1 MMANKISTEQKILD
15 SAQYVFHHKG
25 FDGTRMQEIA
35 DKAEINKG
43 LLHYYF
49 KSKEKL
55 FKTVFNFALKQMLE
69 KLNEAL
75 IEDNDLFEKIE
86 TLVDNYIT
94 VMSKNIFIPNFVFQE
109 INRNPEFFNK
119 NFKMLNELN
128 GIKKFEN
135 QIEVEI
141 KKGNIINIDSKQL
154 LINIISLSIF
164 PFVAKPMVK
173 GILSISEKEFN
184 NIIEERKKEVAQ
196 FTINSIRNIA

>member
-1 MMANKISTEQKILD
+1 
-15 SAQYVFHHKG
+15 
-25 FDGTRMQEIA
+25 MQEIA

-43 LLHYYF
+43 LLHYYY

-55 FKTVFNFALKQMLE
+55 FSTVFNFALKQMLE

-75 IEDNDLFEKIE
+75 IEDNDLFTKIE
-86 TLVDNYIT
+86 RLVDNYIT
-94 VMSKNIFIPNFVFQE
+94 VLSKNIFIPNFVFQE

-119 NFKMLNELN
+119 NFKTLNELK
-128 GIKKFEN
+128 GIGKFEK
-135 QIEVEI
+135 QIEAEI

-164 PFVAKPMVK
+164 PFIAKPMVK

-184 NIIEERKKEVAQ
+184 NIIEERKKEVAE
-196 FTINSIRNIA
+196 FTINSIKKVA